1 MQTKFHWNPLEM
13 IYAIGLTKS
22 IFVHYFLVENLK
34 NSNLEVINYKII

>member
-1 MQTKFHWNPLEM
+1 M